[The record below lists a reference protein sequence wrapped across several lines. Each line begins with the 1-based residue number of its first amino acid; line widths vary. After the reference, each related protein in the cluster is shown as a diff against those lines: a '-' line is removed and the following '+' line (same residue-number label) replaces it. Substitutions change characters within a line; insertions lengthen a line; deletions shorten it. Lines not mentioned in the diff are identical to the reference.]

1 MSNLGQFNTEFY
13 QTNYTI
19 DNQEQ
24 SYNDASAYGNL
35 YGPGDAQPQ
44 PTSLGPPEMLLPSA
58 GGPGQIFQP
67 APSSDYYSQ
76 PPYADSFDE
85 EPPLLEEL
93 GINFD
98 HIWQKTLTVLNPM
111 KPADGSIMN
120 ETDLTGPIL
129 FCVALGA
136 TLLLAGKVQFGY
148 VYGMSAIGCLGIHAL
163 LNLMSSTGVSYGCVA
178 SVLGY
183 CLLPMVILSS
193 CAVIFSLQGTF
204 GTVSA
209 LVIIAWCSLSAS
221 KIFISAL
228 GMEGQQLLVA
238 YPCAL
243 LYGLFALL
251 TVF

>member
-1 MSNLGQFNTEFY
+1 MSNLGQFDSDFY
-13 QTNYTI
+13 QSNYTI

-24 SYNDASAYGNL
+24 SCNDSDAYGNHN
-35 YGPGDAQPQ
+35 GSRKPQASEQPQ
-44 PTSLGPPEMLLPSA
+44 HAFVPPEMLM
-58 GGPGQIFQP
+58 
-67 APSSDYYSQ
+67 SS
-76 PPYADSFDE
+76 
-85 EPPLLEEL
+85 EL

-98 HIWQKTLTVLNPM
+98 HIWQKTLTVLNPL

-120 ETDLTGPIL
+120 ETDLAGPIL

-136 TLLLAGKVQFGY
+136 TFLLAGKVQFGY
-148 VYGMSAIGCLGIHAL
+148 VYGMSAIGCLGIYAL
-163 LNLMSSTGVSYGCVA
+163 LNLMSSSGVSYGCVA

-193 CAVIFSLQGTF
+193 CAIFFSLQGTI
-204 GTVSA
+204 GTVLA
-209 LVIIAWCSLSAS
+209 LIIIGWCSLSAS

-228 GMEGQQLLVA
+228 DMEGQQLLVA